1 MARLPMQLR
10 HIMNKVTH
18 ENFGGMATCQIL
30 VEAEHSAS
38 AIVLQ
43 PEYASPEEAIG
54 AISAELLKSGKNL
67 TFKEIQLVLIVRM
80 KLSSGEAQQTIL
92 REALMLVTNKS
103 LF

>member
-1 MARLPMQLR
+1 
-10 HIMNKVTH
+10 MNKITH
-18 ENFGGMATCQIL
+18 GNYVGMTTCQIL

-54 AISAELLKSGKNL
+54 AISVELLKSGKSL

>member
-1 MARLPMQLR
+1 
-10 HIMNKVTH
+10 MNKITH
-18 ENFGGMATCQIL
+18 ENAGDTITRRIV

-43 PEYASPEEAIG
+43 PEYATPEEAIG
-54 AISAELLKSGKNL
+54 AISRDLLMSGKSL

-80 KLSSGEAQQTIL
+80 KLSSGQLQQAIL
-92 REALMLVTNKS
+92 REALMLVTNRS

>member
-1 MARLPMQLR
+1 
-10 HIMNKVTH
+10 MNKIIHKNEGNTI
-18 ENFGGMATCQIL
+18 NCQIV
-30 VEAEHSAS
+30 VEADHSAS

-43 PEYASPEEAIG
+43 PEYDSPEEAIG
-54 AISAELLKSGKNL
+54 AISAELLKSGKCL

-80 KLSSGEAQQTIL
+80 KLSSGEVQQSIL

>member
-10 HIMNKVTH
+10 HVMNKITSDNVEETI
-18 ENFGGMATCQIL
+18 TCQIV
-30 VEAEHSAS
+30 VEADHSAA

-54 AISAELLKSGKNL
+54 AISVELLKSGKKL
-67 TFKEIQLVLIVRM
+67 TYKEIQLVLIVRM
-80 KLSSGEAQQTIL
+80 KLSSGEVQQTIL